1 MQVGVFVF
9 EFIRCNASIFSIFI
23 CSLAYGAA
31 CRLMRMKRD
40 NNHFILLSENTGV
53 LVQVLYAVHALGS
66 SDCTVVIPRRTS
78 SFHLTNMASACIYA
92 DFSGTDDENLV
103 AEINSLALNKPGL
116 TVIPCDCPAERMMN
130 RIGHCLNAALI
141 PIPDIAMLDC
151 FENKW
156 RFYHFC
162 KQHGLR
168 VPPTRLFASKHEL
181 DFAGA
186 ARELG
191 LPFVIKPVDQAGSV
205 GVQLIS
211 SEQDY
216 RQKILDDEGYRFS
229 PLLVQ
234 QYIQGLDISLNLL
247 AIHGRISAMAV
258 QQRDAPQ
265 NFGAP
270 IEFIENPALESAAHA
285 ICGISAYHGV
295 MNLGARV
302 EEASG
307 RVFLIE
313 SNPRFSGSLSAS
325 VWCGLNFVQACL
337 EPQPPGIRRL
347 RDCRASV
354 HYHPLVRPTLW
365 VQALCSKHAHRKRM
379 LGAMMTDL
387 WTFQV
392 QLRSMLQKMQKLLRP
407 MPRNG

>member
-1 MQVGVFVF
+1 
-9 EFIRCNASIFSIFI
+9 
-23 CSLAYGAA
+23 
-31 CRLMRMKRD
+31 MKRGKHD
-40 NNHFILLSENTGV
+40 LILLSENAGV
-53 LVQVLYAVHALGS
+53 LVQVLYAVHSLGS
-66 SDCTVVIPRRTS
+66 SDCTVVIPKSTR
-78 SFHLTNMASACIYA
+78 FFYLTNMTSTRIYA

-103 AEINSLALNKPGL
+103 AEINSLASSKPDL
-116 TVIPCDCPAERMMN
+116 TVIPCDCPAERMIN
-130 RIGHCLNAALI
+130 RIGHRLNAALI
-141 PIPDIAMLDC
+141 PIPDMAMLDC

-181 DFAGA
+181 DFAS

-191 LPFVIKPVDQAGSV
+191 LPFIIKPVDQAGSV
-205 GVQLIS
+205 GVHLIS
-211 SEQDY
+211 SEQNY
-216 RQKILDDEGYRFS
+216 RQTILDDEGYRFS

-234 QYIQGLDISLNLL
+234 QYIQGTDISLNLL
-247 AIHGRISAMAV
+247 AIHGRITAMAV

-285 ICGISAYHGV
+285 ICDISAYHGV

-307 RVFLIE
+307 LVFLIE

-347 RDCRASV
+347 RGCRASV
-354 HYHPLVRPTLW
+354 HYHPLVRPALW

>member
-1 MQVGVFVF
+1 MSMIRIDFSYIFLVFDTPA
-9 EFIRCNASIFSIFI
+9 NK
-23 CSLAYGAA
+23 LK
-31 CRLMRMKRD
+31 RMKREKK
-40 NNHFILLSENTGV
+40 HFILLSMNAGV

-66 SDCTVVIPRRTS
+66 SDCTVVIPRGTR
-78 SFHLTNMASACIYA
+78 SFHLTNMTSACIHA
-92 DFSGTDDENLV
+92 DFFGMDDDDLV
-103 AEINSLALNKPGL
+103 AEINSLAIDKPGL
-116 TVIPCDCPAERMMN
+116 TVIPCDCPAERLMN
-130 RIGHCLNAALI
+130 RIGHRLHAVLI
-141 PIPDIAMLDC
+141 PIPDIGMLDC

-156 RFYHFC
+156 HFYHFC
-162 KQHGLR
+162 KRHGLL
-168 VPPTRLFASKHEL
+168 VPTTRLFASKHEL
-181 DFAGA
+181 DFAAA

-205 GVQLIS
+205 GVHLIS

-229 PLLVQ
+229 PLLAQ
-234 QYIQGLDISLNLL
+234 QYIQGSDISLNLL
-247 AIHGRISAMAV
+247 AIHGKITAMGV

-285 ICGISAYHGV
+285 ICGISTYHGV

-337 EPQPPGIRRL
+337 EPQPPGMRTL
-347 RDCRASV
+347 RSGRASV
-354 HYHPLVRPTLW
+354 HYHPLVRPALW

-379 LGAMMTDL
+379 LGAMMSDL

-392 QLRSMLQKMQKLLRP
+392 QFRSMLQKMQKLLRP
-407 MPRNG
+407 MPKNG